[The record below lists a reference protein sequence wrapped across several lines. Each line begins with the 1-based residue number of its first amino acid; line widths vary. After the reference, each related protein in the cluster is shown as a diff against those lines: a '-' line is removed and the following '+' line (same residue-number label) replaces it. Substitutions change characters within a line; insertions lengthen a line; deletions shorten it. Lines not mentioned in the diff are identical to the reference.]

1 MRALDLYTEK
11 NLRDGSP
18 DKIAASK
25 AFGHEVNGIS
35 FSSGGDITG
44 FSGSSGNSKS
54 NGLMSVFTD
63 FGVSKKSMQQRD
75 KLTLASVAMC
85 NPLMLIG
92 LGAGMAIADEFKLA
106 RERALLNRNP
116 NENEEIYR
124 AGTLRE
130 LKLQKEKEAKEKP
143 DFKPSLDALTIS
155 FQMSDAA
162 ITGKVVGKPK
172 FKKDKV
178 SITRGVTMIE
188 RGERADRSSERALN
202 SSADGPLSMQ
212 AKDVTAVKKLLK
224 QQQALKDFLEKFR
237 GKLDLQTVSS
247 LMGQMERL
255 DKSLAR
261 FGY

>member
-25 AFGHEVNGIS
+25 ALGHEVNGIS
-35 FSSGGDITG
+35 FSTG
-44 FSGSSGNSKS
+44 SNVKSSG
-54 NGLMSVFTD
+54 GLMSVFTD
-63 FGVSKKSMQQRD
+63 FGVTKKSMQQCD
-75 KLTLASVAMC
+75 KVALASVAMC
-85 NPLMLIG
+85 NPLMLLG

-106 RERALLNRNP
+106 RERALLKRNP

-130 LKLQKEKEAKEKP
+130 LKVQKEKEAKEKP
-143 DFKPSLDALTIS
+143 EFKPSMDALTIS
-155 FQMSDAA
+155 FQMSDDA
-162 ITGKVVGKPK
+162 ITGKVIGKPK

-178 SITRGVTMIE
+178 SIARGVTMIE
-188 RGERADRSSERALN
+188 RGERSERIEA
-202 SSADGPLSMQ
+202 PVTKQ
-212 AKDVTAVKKLLK
+212 TKDVTAIKKLLK

-237 GKLDLQTVSS
+237 GKLDLQAVSS

>member
-1 MRALDLYTEK
+1 VESHEAPKESMRALDLYTEK

-25 AFGHEVNGIS
+25 AFGHEVNGVS
-35 FSSGGDITG
+35 FSTGSDITR
-44 FSGSSGNSKS
+44 FSGTSGNVKS
-54 NGLMSVFTD
+54 SGLMSVFTD
-63 FGVSKKSMQQRD
+63 FGAGKKSLQQRD
-75 KLTLASVAMC
+75 KVALASVAMC
-85 NPLMLIG
+85 NPLMLLG

-106 RERALLNRNP
+106 RERALLKRNP

-143 DFKPSLDALTIS
+143 EFKPSLDALTIS
-155 FQMSDAA
+155 FQMSDEA
-162 ITGKVVGKPK
+162 ITGKFVGKPR

-188 RGERADRSSERALN
+188 QPERIEAPVAK
-202 SSADGPLSMQ
+202 Q
-212 AKDVTAVKKLLK
+212 VKDVTAIKKLLK

>member
-25 AFGHEVNGIS
+25 ALGHEVNGIS
-35 FSSGGDITG
+35 FSGGDITRLPG
-44 FSGSSGNSKS
+44 TSGNVKS
-54 NGLMSVFTD
+54 SGLMSVFTD
-63 FGVSKKSMQQRD
+63 FGVTQKSMQQRD
-75 KLTLASVAMC
+75 KVALASVAMC

-92 LGAGMAIADEFKLA
+92 LGVGMAIADEFKLA
-106 RERALLNRNP
+106 HERALLKRNP

-130 LKLQKEKEAKEKP
+130 LKLQKEKETKEKP
-143 DFKPSLDALTIS
+143 EFKPSLDALTIS
-155 FQMSDAA
+155 FQMSDDV

-172 FKKDKV
+172 LKKDKV

-188 RGERADRSSERALN
+188 RGDRAERVE
-202 SSADGPLSMQ
+202 GPLTKQ
-212 AKDVTAVKKLLK
+212 AKDVTAIKKLLK

>member
-35 FSSGGDITG
+35 FSTG
-44 FSGSSGNSKS
+44 SDFTRFSGTNGNVKSS
-54 NGLMSVFTD
+54 GLMSVFTD
-63 FGVSKKSMQQRD
+63 FGATKKSLQQRD
-75 KLTLASVAMC
+75 KVALASVAMC
-85 NPLMLIG
+85 NPLMLLG

-106 RERALLNRNP
+106 RERALLKRNP

-130 LKLQKEKEAKEKP
+130 LKLQKEKEGKEKP
-143 DFKPSLDALTIS
+143 EFKPSLDALTIS
-155 FQMSDAA
+155 FQMSDEA
-162 ITGKVVGKPK
+162 ITGKIVGKPK

-188 RGERADRSSERALN
+188 RSERSERVEAPV
-202 SSADGPLSMQ
+202 AKQ
-212 AKDVTAVKKLLK
+212 AKDVTAIKKLLK